1 MSISPVPL
9 KSPCQVHA
17 TFTPHTQQ
25 TVNRFPLPL
34 SQNIEKTLVLMW
46 LAKFANDAS
55 SMIHLRSS
63 PWHIP
68 CQPYGKLSIVVHY
81 PSVSI
86 RAAQS
91 GLQSAPACRM
101 RWFCHHLS
109 RSYDR
114 NPSNI
119 ANIGLHSISG
129 HTFYRKST
137 TIILYFKLFWLL
149 FLLLSVE
156 NDYSP
161 DFLVTLQEYR
171 TKK

>member
-17 TFTPHTQQ
+17 TYTPYTQQ

-34 SQNIEKTLVLMW
+34 SQDFRNTLVLMW
-46 LAKFANDAS
+46 LANFANDAS
-55 SMIHLRSS
+55 SMVRLRSS

-68 CQPYGKLSIVVHY
+68 CQPYGRLSIVVHY

-101 RWFCHHLS
+101 QWVCHHLF

-114 NPSNI
+114 NLSNI
-119 ANIGLHSISG
+119 ANIRLHSVSG
-129 HTFYRKST
+129 HTIFCKDNK
-137 TIILYFKLFWLL
+137 ILEITRWFRLKI
-149 FLLLSVE
+149 
-156 NDYSP
+156 
-161 DFLVTLQEYR
+161 VTLHPTKRNQRHYEHEEYPFGLF
-171 TKK
+171 